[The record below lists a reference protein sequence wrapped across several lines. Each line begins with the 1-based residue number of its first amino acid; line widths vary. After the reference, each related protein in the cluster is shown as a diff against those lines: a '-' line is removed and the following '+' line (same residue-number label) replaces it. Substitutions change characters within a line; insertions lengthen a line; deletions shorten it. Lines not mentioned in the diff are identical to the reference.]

1 MGDASLEN
9 GYRLMNIRTI
19 DIKDFRCFKTFKCQF
34 KPGVNVLI
42 GRNGAGKTTLIHAI
56 HKAMSFIFSN
66 DRSLGKEF
74 LSQGNNTLN
83 VRGFKESDYRFD
95 VESREPVQDASIKAK
110 AMFNGKELSWE
121 LYRRNQPNA
130 ALYQSKYKKAFVEFM
145 HEWKKK
151 GATLPL
157 LAYYSDS
164 YPHKYVKTVKYALDI
179 VNNGVMPRNFG
190 YYQWDDEAACT
201 SIWETRIS
209 NCLNKVQ
216 PYYTIISRLVAEKLL
231 LEEKYQES
239 ELEENADYQKLKA
252 EEIRIHKIVSEPMNE
267 MMFVENRLKAFAEAL
282 PGIKEKNREIEV
294 LTPVQTQEGF
304 QLALHFKDGST
315 SLLQDLPAGYRRLYS
330 IVFDMAYRSYILN
343 GEREPE
349 GLVVI
354 DEIDL
359 HLHPE
364 LEKEVLNVFH
374 QTFKGVQF
382 VVSTHSPI
390 VLTNLQSEGDECQ
403 ILRMESGAD
412 EPEKVEDIYGL
423 DYNTGVEDV
432 MGVDARNVEI
442 DNMLNS
448 LAFFE
453 EKNMTQ
459 QARTIRTLLLNK
471 LKGDEQYLTKL
482 LDKRRKEMGD
492 EIHQ

>member
-1 MGDASLEN
+1 MPMIIKE
-9 GYRLMNIRTI
+9 IE
-19 DIKDFRCFKTFKCQF
+19 IKDFRCFDTFKCHF
-34 KPGVNVLI
+34 ESGVNVLI

-74 LSQGNNTLN
+74 LSKGNNTLN

-95 VESREPVQDASIKAK
+95 IETREPAQTASIKAK
-110 AMFNGKELSWE
+110 ALYNHKELSWE
-121 LYRRNQPNA
+121 LYRRNQTNA
-130 ALYQSKYKKAFVEFM
+130 ALYQSKYKKAFTDFM
-145 HEWKKK
+145 HEWKRN
-151 GATLPL
+151 GAALPL

-201 SIWETRIS
+201 SIWETRMS

-216 PYYTIISRLVAEKLL
+216 PYYTLMMRTSSAK
-231 LEEKYQES
+231 K
-239 ELEENADYQKLKA
+239 ELEE
-252 EEIRIHKIVSEPMNE
+252 ERINKIVSEPMTE
-267 MMFVENRLKAFAEAL
+267 MTFVEERLKTFAEAL
-282 PGIKEKNREIEV
+282 PGDEERKKEIDLLSPE
-294 LTPVQTQEGF
+294 QTQDGF
-304 QLALHFKDGST
+304 QLSLHFKDGSS

-343 GEREPE
+343 GTMEPE
-349 GLVVI
+349 GLAII

-374 QTFKGVQF
+374 STFPRVQF
-382 VVSTHSPI
+382 IVSTHSPM
-390 VLTNLQSEGDECQ
+390 VLTNLQPDGSK
-403 ILRMESGAD
+403 IMRMETGFE
-412 EPEKVEDIYGL
+412 EPVTVEDIYGL

-432 MGVDARNVEI
+432 MGVEAKNVEI
-442 DNMLNS
+442 DNLVS
-448 LAFFE
+448 TLAFLE
-453 EKNMTQ
+453 NKNMGM
-459 QARTIRTLLLNK
+459 QAENVKTLLLEK
-471 LKGDEQYLTKL
+471 LKGDKEHLEML

-492 EIHQ
+492 EIHR

>member
-1 MGDASLEN
+1 MPMIIKE
-9 GYRLMNIRTI
+9 IE
-19 DIKDFRCFKTFKCQF
+19 IKDFRCFDTFKCHF
-34 KPGVNVLI
+34 ESGVNVLI

-74 LSQGNNTLN
+74 LSKGNNTLN

-95 VESREPVQDASIKAK
+95 IETREPAQAASIKAK
-110 AMFNGKELSWE
+110 ALYNHKELSWE
-121 LYRRNQPNA
+121 LYRRNQTNA
-130 ALYQSKYKKAFVEFM
+130 ALYQSKYKKAFTDFM
-145 HEWKKK
+145 HEWKRN
-151 GATLPL
+151 GAALPL

-201 SIWETRIS
+201 SIWETRMS

-216 PYYTIISRLVAEKLL
+216 PYYTLMMRTSSAK
-231 LEEKYQES
+231 K
-239 ELEENADYQKLKA
+239 ELEE
-252 EEIRIHKIVSEPMNE
+252 ERINKIVSEPMTE
-267 MMFVENRLKAFAEAL
+267 MTFVEERLKTFAEAL
-282 PGIKEKNREIEV
+282 PGDEERKKEIDLLSPE
-294 LTPVQTQEGF
+294 QTQDGF
-304 QLALHFKDGST
+304 QLSLHFKDGSS

-343 GEREPE
+343 GTMEPE
-349 GLVVI
+349 GLAII

-374 QTFKGVQF
+374 STFPKVQF
-382 VVSTHSPI
+382 IVSTHSPM
-390 VLTNLQSEGDECQ
+390 VLTNLQPDGSK
-403 ILRMESGAD
+403 IMRMETGFE
-412 EPEKVEDIYGL
+412 EPVTVEDIYGL

-432 MGVDARNVEI
+432 MGVEAKNVEI
-442 DNMLNS
+442 DNLVS
-448 LAFFE
+448 TLAFLE
-453 EKNMTQ
+453 NKNMGM
-459 QARTIRTLLLNK
+459 QAENVKTLLLEK
-471 LKGDEQYLTKL
+471 LKGDKEHLEML

-492 EIHQ
+492 EIHR

>member
-1 MGDASLEN
+1 MIIKE
-9 GYRLMNIRTI
+9 IE
-19 DIKDFRCFKTFKCQF
+19 IKDFRCFDTFKCYF
-34 KPGVNVLI
+34 EGGVNVLI

-74 LSQGNNTLN
+74 LSKGNNTLN

-95 VESREPVQDASIKAK
+95 IETREPAQTASIKAK
-110 AMFNGKELSWE
+110 AKYHGKDLSWE
-121 LYRRNQPNA
+121 LYRRNQTNA
-130 ALYQSKYKKAFVEFM
+130 ALYQSKYKKAFTDFM
-145 HEWKKK
+145 HEWKKN

-201 SIWETRIS
+201 SIWETRMS

-216 PYYTIISRLVAEKLL
+216 PYYTLMMRTVSAEK
-231 LEEKYQES
+231 
-239 ELEENADYQKLKA
+239 ELEESLKEEELGNNADYQRLKA
-252 EEIRIHKIVSEPMNE
+252 EEERINKIVSEPMAE
-267 MMFVENRLKAFAEAL
+267 MMFVEERLKTFAEAL
-282 PGIKEKNREIEV
+282 PGDEARKKDIDLLSPE
-294 LTPVQTQEGF
+294 QTQDGF
-304 QLALHFKDGST
+304 QLSLHFKDGSS

-330 IVFDMAYRSYILN
+330 IVIDMAYRAYILN
-343 GEREPE
+343 GDAEPV
-349 GLVVI
+349 GLAII

-374 QTFKGVQF
+374 KTFPSVQF
-382 VVSTHSPI
+382 IVSTHSPM
-390 VLTNLQSEGDECQ
+390 VLTNLQPDGSK
-403 ILRMESGAD
+403 IMRMETGFE
-412 EPEKVEDIYGL
+412 EPITVEDIYGL

-432 MGVDARNVEI
+432 MGVEAKNVEI
-442 DNMLNS
+442 DNLVS
-448 LAFFE
+448 TLAFLQS
-453 EKNMTQ
+453 KNMDQ
-459 QARTIRTLLLNK
+459 QAENVKALLLEK
-471 LKGDEQYLTKL
+471 LKGDEEHLEKL

-492 EIHQ
+492 EIHR

>member
-1 MGDASLEN
+1 M
-9 GYRLMNIRTI
+9 TI
-19 DIKDFRCFKTFKCQF
+19 KSIELKDFRCFSTFKCQF
-34 KPGVNVLI
+34 GAGVNVLI

-74 LSQGNNTLN
+74 LSKGNNTLN

-95 VESREPVQDASIKAK
+95 VESREPVQTASIKAQ
-110 AMFNGKELSWE
+110 ATYNGKDLSWE
-121 LYRRNQPNA
+121 LFRRNQTNA
-130 ALYQSKYKKAFVEFM
+130 ALYQSKYKKAFTEFM
-145 HEWKKK
+145 HEWKKN
-151 GATLPL
+151 GAALPL

-179 VNNGVMPRNFG
+179 VNNGLMPRNFG

-216 PYYTIISRLVAEKLL
+216 PYYTMMLRVVSAKQE
-231 LEEKYQES
+231 LEEKLTAE
-239 ELEENADYQKLKA
+239 ELQKSADYQRLRF
-252 EEIRIHKIVSEPMNE
+252 EEERIDKVVQDPMSEMK
-267 MMFVENRLKAFAEAL
+267 FVENKLKEFAEAL
-282 PGIKEKNREIEV
+282 PGVKEQNREIDF
-294 LTPVQTQEGF
+294 LAPVQTQEGF
-304 QLALHFKDGST
+304 QLGMHFKDGST

-330 IVFDMAYRSYILN
+330 IVFDMAYRAYILN
-343 GEREPE
+343 GDAEPE
-349 GLVVI
+349 GLAII

-374 QTFKGVQF
+374 KTFPGVQF
-382 VVSTHSPI
+382 IVSTHSPM
-390 VLTNLQSEGDECQ
+390 VLTNLQPDDSK
-403 ILRMESGAD
+403 IMRMETGQE
-412 EPEKVEDIYGL
+412 EPVTVEDIYGL

-432 MGVDARNVEI
+432 MGVDAKNVEI
-442 DNMLNS
+442 DNLVS
-448 LAFFE
+448 TLAFLE
-453 EKNMTQ
+453 SKNMGQ
-459 QARTIRTLLLNK
+459 QAENVKTLLLEK
-471 LKGDEQYLTKL
+471 LKGDKEHLEKL

-492 EIHQ
+492 EIHR

>member
-1 MGDASLEN
+1 MIIKE
-9 GYRLMNIRTI
+9 IE
-19 DIKDFRCFKTFKCQF
+19 IKDFRCFDTFKCHF
-34 KPGVNVLI
+34 ESGVNVLI

-74 LSQGNNTLN
+74 LSKGNNTLN

-95 VESREPVQDASIKAK
+95 IETREPAQAASIKAK
-110 AMFNGKELSWE
+110 ALYNHKELSWE
-121 LYRRNQPNA
+121 LYRRNQTNA
-130 ALYQSKYKKAFVEFM
+130 ALYQSKYKKAFTDFM
-145 HEWKKK
+145 HEWKRN
-151 GATLPL
+151 GAALPL

-201 SIWETRIS
+201 SIWETRMS

-216 PYYTIISRLVAEKLL
+216 PYYTLMMRTSSAK
-231 LEEKYQES
+231 K
-239 ELEENADYQKLKA
+239 ELEE
-252 EEIRIHKIVSEPMNE
+252 ERINKIVSEPMTE
-267 MMFVENRLKAFAEAL
+267 MTFVEERLKTFAEAL
-282 PGIKEKNREIEV
+282 PGDEERKKEIDLLSPE
-294 LTPVQTQEGF
+294 QTQDGF
-304 QLALHFKDGST
+304 QLSLHFKDGSS

-343 GEREPE
+343 GTMEPE
-349 GLVVI
+349 GLAII

-374 QTFKGVQF
+374 STFPRVQF
-382 VVSTHSPI
+382 IVSTHSPM
-390 VLTNLQSEGDECQ
+390 VLTNLQPDGSK
-403 ILRMESGAD
+403 IMRMETGFE
-412 EPEKVEDIYGL
+412 EPVTVEDIYGL

-432 MGVDARNVEI
+432 MGVEAKNVEI
-442 DNMLNS
+442 DNLVS
-448 LAFFE
+448 TLAFLE
-453 EKNMTQ
+453 NKNMGM
-459 QARTIRTLLLNK
+459 QAENVKTLLLEK
-471 LKGDEQYLTKL
+471 LKGDKEHLEML

-492 EIHQ
+492 EIHR

>member
-1 MGDASLEN
+1 M
-9 GYRLMNIRTI
+9 TI
-19 DIKDFRCFKTFKCQF
+19 KEIELRDFRCFSMFKCQF
-34 KPGVNVLI
+34 GTGVNVLI

-74 LSQGNNTLN
+74 LSKGNNTLN

-95 VESREPVQDASIKAK
+95 IETREPAQTASIKAK
-110 AMFNGKELSWE
+110 AKYHGKELSWE
-121 LYRRNQPNA
+121 LYRRNQTNA
-130 ALYQSKYKKAFVEFM
+130 ALYQSKYKKAFTDFM
-145 HEWKKK
+145 HEWKKN
-151 GATLPL
+151 GAALPL

-201 SIWETRIS
+201 SIWETRMS

-216 PYYTIISRLVAEKLL
+216 PYYTLMMRTLSAEK
-231 LEEKYQES
+231 
-239 ELEENADYQKLKA
+239 ELEENLKDEELQNNADYQRLKA
-252 EEIRIHKIVSEPMNE
+252 EEERINKIVSEPMAE
-267 MMFVENRLKAFAEAL
+267 MMFVEERLKTFAEAL
-282 PGIKEKNREIEV
+282 PGDEKRNKEIDLLSPE
-294 LTPVQTQEGF
+294 QTQDGF
-304 QLALHFKDGST
+304 QLSLHFKDGSS

-330 IVFDMAYRSYILN
+330 IVFDMAYRAYILN
-343 GEREPE
+343 GDAEPV
-349 GLVVI
+349 GLAII

-374 QTFKGVQF
+374 STFPKVQF
-382 VVSTHSPI
+382 IVSTHSPM
-390 VLTNLQSEGDECQ
+390 VLTNLQPDGSK
-403 ILRMESGAD
+403 IMRMETGFE
-412 EPEKVEDIYGL
+412 EPITVEDIYGL

-432 MGVDARNVEI
+432 MGVEAKNVEI
-442 DNMLNS
+442 DNLVS
-448 LAFFE
+448 TLAFLE
-453 EKNMTQ
+453 IKNMGQ
-459 QARTIRTLLLNK
+459 QAENVRTLLLEK
-471 LKGDEQYLTKL
+471 LKGDKEHLEKL

-492 EIHQ
+492 EIHR

>member
-1 MGDASLEN
+1 MIIKE
-9 GYRLMNIRTI
+9 IE
-19 DIKDFRCFKTFKCQF
+19 IKDFRCFDTFKCHF
-34 KPGVNVLI
+34 EGGVNVLI

-74 LSQGNNTLN
+74 LSKGNNTLN

-95 VESREPVQDASIKAK
+95 IETREPAQTASIKAK
-110 AMFNGKELSWE
+110 AEYHDKDLSWE
-121 LYRRNQPNA
+121 LYRRNQTNA
-130 ALYQSKYKKAFVEFM
+130 ALYQSKYKKAFTDFM
-145 HEWKKK
+145 REWKKE
-151 GATLPL
+151 GAALPL

-201 SIWETRIS
+201 SIWETRMS

-216 PYYTIISRLVAEKLL
+216 PYYTLMMRTVSAEK
-231 LEEKYQES
+231 
-239 ELEENADYQKLKA
+239 ELEESLKEEKLQNNAEYQRLKA
-252 EEIRIHKIVSEPMNE
+252 EEERINKIVSEPMAE
-267 MMFVENRLKAFAEAL
+267 MMFVEKKLKTFAEAL
-282 PGIKEKNREIEV
+282 PGDDARRKEIDLLSPE
-294 LTPVQTQEGF
+294 QTQDGF
-304 QLALHFKDGST
+304 QLSLHFKDGSS

-330 IVFDMAYRSYILN
+330 IVFDMAYRAYILN
-343 GEREPE
+343 GDAEPV
-349 GLVVI
+349 GLAII

-374 QTFKGVQF
+374 KTFPSVQF
-382 VVSTHSPI
+382 IVSTHSPM
-390 VLTNLQSEGDECQ
+390 VLTNLQPDGSK
-403 ILRMESGAD
+403 IMRMETGFE
-412 EPEKVEDIYGL
+412 EPVTVDDIYGL

-432 MGVDARNVEI
+432 MGVEAKNVEI
-442 DNMLNS
+442 DNLVS
-448 LAFFE
+448 TLAFLE
-453 EKNMTQ
+453 SKNMSQ
-459 QARTIRTLLLNK
+459 QAENVKALLLDK
-471 LKGDEQYLTKL
+471 LKGDEAHLEKL

-492 EIHQ
+492 EIHR